1 MKGHVPQ
8 QKTQVIGLMS
18 KNDKKAPIK
27 LDQIL
32 NYIKTTNGDSD
43 DFSLKK
49 VLKSDYQRLLEDFSK
64 TNKQWTDPDF
74 PPEQKSFGLGRQT
87 EKVVWKRLGEI
98 VKNPVFVGGNMAP
111 SDILQ
116 GRIGNCYFL
125 SAIAGLAENEARV
138 VKIFESL

>member
-1 MKGHVPQ
+1 MLKPFVPQ
-8 QKTQVIGLMS
+8 QKTQVLGLMS
-18 KNDKKAPIK
+18 KNDMKAPIR

-32 NYIKTTNGDSD
+32 NYIKTTTGDAE

-49 VLKSDYQRLLEDFSK
+49 VLKSDYERLLEEYGK
-64 TNKQWTDPDF
+64 TNKTWTDPDF
-74 PPEQKSFGLGRQT
+74 PPEQKSFGLSRQS

-98 VKNPVFVGGNMAP
+98 VKKPVFVGDNISP

-125 SAIAGLAENEARV
+125 SAIAGLAET
-138 VKIFESL
+138 